1 MSADLRFLLCDGLY
15 AENLTKIFTICDL
28 RFEEHPALYGALQY
42 ICSRLAEEY
51 DSQAIPTDR
60 YTRIMSELQ
69 TPLLALFDAAS
80 APAETFLSRLN
91 DALLAFK
98 RLYA

>member
-1 MSADLRFLLCDGLY
+1 MSVDLRFLLCDGLY
-15 AENLTKIFTICDL
+15 AENLTKILTICNA
-28 RFEEHPALYGALQY
+28 RFEEHPALYGTLQY
-42 ICSRLAEEY
+42 ICSRLVEEY
-51 DSQAIPTDR
+51 DSQAIPIDR

-80 APAETFLSRLN
+80 APAEIFLSRLN